1 MARHCFILNLFS
13 SLAAFFASKAAF
25 NLMRLSP
32 PVELFLPAVFKDYC
46 RIIARKGKII
56 CVIVLKIVFPLI

>member
-1 MARHCFILNLFS
+1 
-13 SLAAFFASKAAF
+13 LAAFFASKAAF
-25 NLMRLSP
+25 NLMRLLP